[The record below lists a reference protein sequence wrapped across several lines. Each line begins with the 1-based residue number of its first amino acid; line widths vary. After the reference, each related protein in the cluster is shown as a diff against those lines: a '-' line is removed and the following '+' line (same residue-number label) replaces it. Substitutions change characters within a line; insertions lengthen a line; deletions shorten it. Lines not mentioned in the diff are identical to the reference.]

1 MNLRL
6 AYWMHD
12 LTSFSLSYIDGIYV
26 DCCFHPKEMRLGIR
40 LIWIYIFIY
49 IYGVWNLISCKLVL
63 LLLQL
68 RLQPKIDQMKE
79 QVKPAL
85 CDFIEA
91 DTNYKRLKKDINKHK
106 SKKTK
111 DEDEEADEP
120 EEEEKPS
127 RRIKTKQ
134 SPTDP
139 ETSTKSGKGNKA
151 KAKKKGRAAPPS
163 PAEDEPPKKK
173 KRALKGN
180 KASKWN
186 WFWWWP
192 FSISVQ
198 KRFAKTP
205 CFEKDLK
212 RDGFGSLHG
221 ENLNY
226 HQCGLLLDCFLD
238 AVGFYISENPWNGFV
253 NIDVQHLSC
262 TWVQKNETC

>member
-1 MNLRL
+1 
-6 AYWMHD
+6 MH
-12 LTSFSLSYIDGIYV
+12 GIYV

-40 LIWIYIFIY
+40 LIWIYIY
-49 IYGVWNLISCKLVL
+49 IYGVWNFISCKLVL

-106 SKKTK
+106 SKNKK

-127 RRIKTKQ
+127 KRIKKKQ

-151 KAKKKGRAAPPS
+151 KAKKKARAAPPS
-163 PAEDEPPKKK
+163 PAKDEPPKKK
-173 KRALKGN
+173 KRALKGS

-221 ENLNY
+221 ENLIIINVASCWIAFWMLWDFTSVRIPGMDSWTLMCNIY
-226 HQCGLLLDCFLD
+226 HAPGCKRMKHVRWGIVRLDSTTACD
-238 AVGFYISENPWNGFV
+238 
-253 NIDVQHLSC
+253 
-262 TWVQKNETC
+262 TM